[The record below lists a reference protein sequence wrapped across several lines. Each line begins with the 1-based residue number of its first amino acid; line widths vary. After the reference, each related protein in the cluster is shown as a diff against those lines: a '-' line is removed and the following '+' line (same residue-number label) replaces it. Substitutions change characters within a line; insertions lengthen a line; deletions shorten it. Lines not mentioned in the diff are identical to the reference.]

1 MLRLEEDPLLLRGYL
16 LRYPSL
22 DRNLLALIGRFYL
35 TKERQS
41 PIIARRCEPL
51 PLSEE
56 ECLTWLVPS
65 RCGQKKLSSTL
76 ASEMTLGLQ
85 VTAGY
90 FALRLIH
97 IDLFDFIL
105 LLQYGLNLYFLFFLD
120 SLTNYLILICIFF
133 N

>member
-1 MLRLEEDPLLLRGYL
+1 MLRLEEVVLLLRRYL
-16 LRYPSL
+16 LRYHSL

-35 TKERQS
+35 TKERQT

-51 PLSEE
+51 PLSEK

-65 RCGQKKLSSTL
+65 RCGHKKLSSTL
-76 ASEMTLGLQ
+76 AFEMTLGLQ
-85 VTAGY
+85 ITGGY
-90 FALRLIH
+90 FARRLIH
-97 IDLFDFIL
+97 IDLFDFLL
-105 LLQYGLNLYFLFFLD
+105 LLQLWLNLYLLFFLD

>member
-22 DRNLLALIGRFYL
+22 DRNLLALIGRLYL

-56 ECLTWLVPS
+56 ECLTMLVPS
-65 RCGQKKLSSTL
+65 RCGHKKLSSTL

-90 FALRLIH
+90 FALRLIY
-97 IDLFDFIL
+97 INLFDFL
-105 LLQYGLNLYFLFFLD
+105 LLLRLGLNLYLLFFLD